1 MSAAAKVGIFMLIV
15 LAILGYFILKIEDI
29 NIGRGS
35 ETRTI
40 DVLFDSVAGL
50 DNKSAVRVAGV
61 RVGTVREI
69 KLTPDGRALVTLEV
83 AEDTPINRNAT
94 ARVANLGLLGEKYVE
109 LEPGSPEAGPWPE
122 GTKVTLGGSQPAS
135 IDDVT
140 TQVSEIAEDVKAIT
154 SSLRSAMADQNQYRV
169 EEIVENVRVVTEKV
183 RMLLEVN
190 EGNVNATAENLRA
203 ITDDLRVEIPRIA
216 NSLDRFAN
224 SLSGTVGE
232 NREDIRVV
240 VQNLRGLSN
249 DLKGTVD
256 NLGAITGQIRSG
268 EGTVG
273 KLIYDD
279 EAHERLTSAL
289 ESVEGG
295 VGELRNT
302 LGRITRM
309 QMEAAI
315 RSEYLAGF
323 DPDPETGFDSSSR
336 TAVSLDIR
344 PNPENNKFFFVGVTD
359 DPHGEEKEKVIER
372 TIIGPDGTEQTTIE
386 RETRYERDF
395 LISAQAGWRLD
406 EWSLRAGLVD
416 GFGGVGADYELN
428 PRTRVSGEMFDF
440 GGRRSDNPQL
450 RFWGRYVFRNEKPE
464 TPALFVTTGVEDVLN
479 DTSFSIGGGIRWNE
493 DDLKYLLGSIPTP

>member
-15 LAILGYFILKIEDI
+15 LAILGFFVLKIEDI
-29 NIGRGS
+29 SLGEGD
-35 ETRTI
+35 TREI
-40 DVLFDSVAGL
+40 DVAFDSVAGL
-50 DNKSAVRVAGV
+50 DERSAVRVAGV

-83 AEDTPINRNAT
+83 AEDTPIHRNAT

-109 LEPGSPEAGPWPE
+109 LEPGTESAGLWPRDQPI
-122 GTKVTLGGSQPAS
+122 TLGGSQPAS

-140 TQVSEIAEDVKAIT
+140 TQVSQIAEDVKAIT
-154 SSLRSAMADQNQYRV
+154 SSLRSAMAGENQYKV
-169 EEIVENVRVVTEKV
+169 EEIVENVRIVTDKL
-183 RMLLEVN
+183 RMILEVN
-190 EGNVNATAENLRA
+190 EGNVNATADNLRQ
-203 ITDDLRVEIPRIA
+203 ITADLRVEIPRIA

-232 NREDIRVV
+232 NREDVRVV
-240 VQNLRGLSN
+240 VQNLRQLST

-256 NLGAITGQIRSG
+256 NLGAISGQIRSG

-279 EAHERLTSAL
+279 EAHDRLTGAL

-302 LGRITRM
+302 LGRITRLEM
-309 QMEAAI
+309 DAAI
-315 RSEYLAGF
+315 SSEYLAGF

-336 TAVSLDIR
+336 TSVFLDIR
-344 PNPENNKFFFVGVTD
+344 PNPENNKFFLVGVTD
-359 DPHGEEKEKVIER
+359 DPRGDEEEKVIER
-372 TIIGPDGTEQTTIE
+372 TIIGPDGSEETTIE

-395 LISAQAGWRLD
+395 LLSAQAGWRLD
-406 EWSLRAGLVD
+406 ELSLRAGLVD

-428 PRTRVSGEMFDF
+428 ERTRVSGEMFDF
-440 GGRRSDNPQL
+440 GGRRGDNPQL
-450 RFWGRYVFRNEKPE
+450 RFWGRYVFRTEKPE
-464 TPALFVTTGVEDVLN
+464 TPALFVTSGVHDVLN

-493 DDLKYLLGSIPTP
+493 EDLKYLLGSIPTP

>member
-1 MSAAAKVGIFMLIV
+1 MSSAAKVGIFMLIV
-15 LAILGYFILKIEDI
+15 LTILGFFILKIEDI
-29 NIGRGS
+29 NLGS
-35 ETRTI
+35 GETRTI
-40 DVLFDSVAGL
+40 DVIFDSVAGL
-50 DNKSAVRVAGV
+50 DEKSAVRVAGV
-61 RVGTVREI
+61 RVGTVRDI

-83 AEDTPINRNAT
+83 NEDTPIHRNAT
-94 ARVANLGLLGEKYVE
+94 ARVANLGLLGEKYIE
-109 LEPGSPEAGPWPE
+109 LEPGTEAAGVWPE
-122 GTKVTLGGSQPAS
+122 GEQITLGGSQPAS

-140 TQVSEIAEDVKAIT
+140 TQVSQIAEDVKAIT

-169 EEIVENVRVVTEKV
+169 EEIVENVHVVTEKL
-183 RMLLEVN
+183 RLILEAN
-190 EGNVNATAENLRA
+190 EGNVNATADNLRQ
-203 ITDDLRVEIPRIA
+203 ITADLRVEIPRIA
-216 NSLDRFAN
+216 DSLERFAD

-240 VQNLRGLSN
+240 VENMRDLST

-256 NLGAITGQIRSG
+256 NLGEITGQIRSG

-309 QMEAAI
+309 QMDATI
-315 RSEYLAGF
+315 RSEYLAGY
-323 DPDPETGFDSSSR
+323 DPDPETGFDSSTR
-336 TAVSLDIR
+336 TGVWLDIQ
-344 PNPENNKFFFVGVTD
+344 PNPENNKFFLVGVTD
-359 DPHGEEKEKVIER
+359 DPRGEEKEKVIER
-372 TIIGPDGTEQTTIE
+372 TIIGPDGTQETTIE
-386 RETRYERDF
+386 REVRYERDF

-406 EWSLRAGLVD
+406 ELSLRAGLVD
-416 GFGGVGADYELN
+416 GYGGVGADYELN
-428 PRTRVSGEMFDF
+428 ERTRVSGEMFDF
-440 GGRRSDNPQL
+440 GGRRGDNPQL

-464 TPALFVTTGVEDVLN
+464 TPALFVTSGVDDVLN

-493 DDLKYLLGSIPTP
+493 EDLKYLLGSIPTP